1 MSIFALVDCNNFYVS
16 CERVFDP
23 YLAKKPIIV
32 LSNNDG
38 CVISRSNEAKSLGV
52 PMGAPFYKYR
62 EIIEKN
68 NIEVYSSNY
77 QFYGDM
83 SQRVMKSLGMM
94 IPKQDI
100 EIYSIDE
107 AFIRLDG
114 YERPDVIDL
123 SIEIKKNI
131 LNWTGI
137 PISVGIAQ
145 TKTLSKVANHIA
157 KKNTSTGVFDI
168 RNNKL
173 QEQILSNF
181 QIEDLWGISYR
192 WGKKLR
198 KLGINNG
205 LDLRNSDSKFIRKKF
220 SIVLERIVYELRG
233 IPCLDIEKVTNKKS
247 IMSSRSF
254 GKLVTELESLE
265 QAISTY
271 ATIACEKLRHQ
282 NSKSQ
287 GIYVFLQTNRFRK
300 DLPQYRRSMKYKLDL
315 PTSDTGYII
324 NAGKKILKK
333 IYRKGYH
340 YQKCGI
346 MLFDLSS
353 KYIQQENLFVKSNQS
368 NEHLMESL
376 DTINKAMGSDTVFF
390 AAKGTQNNWK
400 MRRNKLSS
408 RYTTN
413 WMELPKV
420 Y

>member
-38 CVISRSNEAKSLGV
+38 CVISRSNEAKSLGI

-83 SQRVMKSLGMM
+83 SQRVMKSLEIM

-205 LDLRNSDSKFIRKKF
+205 LDLRNSDTKFIRKKF
-220 SIVLERIVYELRG
+220 NIVLERMVYELRG
-233 IPCLDIEKVTNKKS
+233 IACLDIEKVTNKQS

-324 NAGKKILKK
+324 STGKKILKK
-333 IYRKGYH
+333 IYRKGYYYH
-340 YQKCGI
+340 KCGI

-353 KYIQQENLFVKSNQS
+353 KYIQQENLFIKFNQS
-368 NEHLMESL
+368 NEHLMKSV
-376 DTINKAMGSDTVFF
+376 DTINKIMGSDTVFF

>member
-205 LDLRNSDSKFIRKKF
+205 LDLRNSDTKFIRKKF
-220 SIVLERIVYELRG
+220 SIVLERMVYELRG

>member
-83 SQRVMKSLGMM
+83 SQRVMKSLGMI

-368 NEHLMESL
+368 NEYLMESL

>member
-205 LDLRNSDSKFIRKKF
+205 LDLRNSDTKFIRKKF

-368 NEHLMESL
+368 NEYLMESL

>member
-114 YERPDVIDL
+114 YERPDVIDF

-368 NEHLMESL
+368 NEYLMESL

>member
-83 SQRVMKSLGMM
+83 SQRVMKSLGMI

-205 LDLRNSDSKFIRKKF
+205 LDLRNSDTKFIRKKF
-220 SIVLERIVYELRG
+220 SIVLERMVYELRG

-368 NEHLMESL
+368 NEYLMESL

>member
-192 WGKKLR
+192 LGKKLR

-220 SIVLERIVYELRG
+220 SIVLERMVYELRG

-368 NEHLMESL
+368 NEYLMESL

>member
-38 CVISRSNEAKSLGV
+38 CVISRSNEAKSLGI

-83 SQRVMKSLGMM
+83 SQRVMKSLGMI

-145 TKTLSKVANHIA
+145 TKTPSKVANHIA

-205 LDLRNSDSKFIRKKF
+205 LDLRNSDTKFIRKKF
-220 SIVLERIVYELRG
+220 NIVLERMVYELRG

-376 DTINKAMGSDTVFF
+376 DTINKVMGSDTVFF

>member
-52 PMGAPFYKYR
+52 PMGAPFYKYK

>member
-205 LDLRNSDSKFIRKKF
+205 LDLRNSDTKFIRKKF
-220 SIVLERIVYELRG
+220 SIVLERMVYELRG

-254 GKLVTELESLE
+254 GKLVTGLESLE

-353 KYIQQENLFVKSNQS
+353 KYFQQENLFVKSNQS
-368 NEHLMESL
+368 NEYLMESL

>member
-83 SQRVMKSLGMM
+83 SQRVMKSLGMI

-205 LDLRNSDSKFIRKKF
+205 LDLRNSDTKFIRKKF

-368 NEHLMESL
+368 NEYLMESL

>member
-205 LDLRNSDSKFIRKKF
+205 LDLRNSDTKFIRKKF
-220 SIVLERIVYELRG
+220 SIVLERMVYELRG

-287 GIYVFLQTNRFRK
+287 GIYVFLQTNQFRK

-368 NEHLMESL
+368 NEYLMESL

>member
-38 CVISRSNEAKSLGV
+38 CVISRSNEAKSLGI

-83 SQRVMKSLGMM
+83 SQRVMKSLGMI

-114 YERPDVIDL
+114 YESPDVIDL

-145 TKTLSKVANHIA
+145 TKTLSKVASHIA

-205 LDLRNSDSKFIRKKF
+205 LDLRNSDTKFIRKKF
-220 SIVLERIVYELRG
+220 NIVLERMVYELRG

>member
-1 MSIFALVDCNNFYVS
+1 M
-16 CERVFDP
+16 
-23 YLAKKPIIV
+23 
-32 LSNNDG
+32 
-38 CVISRSNEAKSLGV
+38 
-52 PMGAPFYKYR
+52 
-62 EIIEKN
+62 
-68 NIEVYSSNY
+68 
-77 QFYGDM
+77 
-83 SQRVMKSLGMM
+83 
-94 IPKQDI
+94 
-100 EIYSIDE
+100 
-107 AFIRLDG
+107 
-114 YERPDVIDL
+114 
-123 SIEIKKNI
+123 
-131 LNWTGI
+131 
-137 PISVGIAQ
+137 
-145 TKTLSKVANHIA
+145 
-157 KKNTSTGVFDI
+157 
-168 RNNKL
+168 
-173 QEQILSNF
+173 
-181 QIEDLWGISYR
+181 
-192 WGKKLR
+192 
-198 KLGINNG
+198 
-205 LDLRNSDSKFIRKKF
+205 
-220 SIVLERIVYELRG
+220 VYELRG

-300 DLPQYRRSMKYKLDL
+300 DLPQYKRSMKYKLDF

-376 DTINKAMGSDTVFF
+376 DTINKVMGSDTVFF

>member
-368 NEHLMESL
+368 NEYLMESL

>member
-1 MSIFALVDCNNFYVS
+1 
-16 CERVFDP
+16 
-23 YLAKKPIIV
+23 
-32 LSNNDG
+32 
-38 CVISRSNEAKSLGV
+38 
-52 PMGAPFYKYR
+52 
-62 EIIEKN
+62 
-68 NIEVYSSNY
+68 
-77 QFYGDM
+77 M
-83 SQRVMKSLGMM
+83 SQRVMKSLGMI

-205 LDLRNSDSKFIRKKF
+205 LDLRNSDTKFIRKKF
-220 SIVLERIVYELRG
+220 NIVLERMVYELRG
-233 IPCLDIEKVTNKKS
+233 IACLDIEKVTNKKS

>member
-83 SQRVMKSLGMM
+83 SQRVMKSLGMI

-114 YERPDVIDL
+114 YERPDVNDL

-205 LDLRNSDSKFIRKKF
+205 LDLRNSDTKFIRKKF
-220 SIVLERIVYELRG
+220 SIVLERMVYELRG

-368 NEHLMESL
+368 NEYLMESL

>member
-83 SQRVMKSLGMM
+83 SQRVMKSLGMI

-205 LDLRNSDSKFIRKKF
+205 LDLRNSDTKFIRKKF
-220 SIVLERIVYELRG
+220 NIVLERMVYELRG

-376 DTINKAMGSDTVFF
+376 DTINKVMGSDTVFF

>member
-38 CVISRSNEAKSLGV
+38 CVISRSNEAKSLCV

-83 SQRVMKSLGMM
+83 SQRVMKSLGMI

-192 WGKKLR
+192 LGIKLR

-368 NEHLMESL
+368 NEYLMESL

>member
-38 CVISRSNEAKSLGV
+38 CVISRSNEAKSLGI

-114 YERPDVIDL
+114 YERPDVIDF

-145 TKTLSKVANHIA
+145 TKTLSKVASHIA

-205 LDLRNSDSKFIRKKF
+205 LDLRNSDTKFIRKKF
-220 SIVLERIVYELRG
+220 NIVLERMVYELRG
-233 IPCLDIEKVTNKKS
+233 IACLDIEKVTNKQS

>member
-205 LDLRNSDSKFIRKKF
+205 LDLRNSDTKFIRKKF

-300 DLPQYRRSMKYKLDL
+300 DLPQYKRSMKYKLDF

-368 NEHLMESL
+368 NEYLMESL

>member
-220 SIVLERIVYELRG
+220 SIVLERMVYELRG

>member
-38 CVISRSNEAKSLGV
+38 CVISRSNEAKSLGI

-83 SQRVMKSLGMM
+83 SQRVMKSLGMI

-145 TKTLSKVANHIA
+145 TKTLSKVASHIA

-205 LDLRNSDSKFIRKKF
+205 LDLRNSDTKFIRKKF
-220 SIVLERIVYELRG
+220 NIVLERMVYELRG

>member
-83 SQRVMKSLGMM
+83 SQRVMKSLGMI

-192 WGKKLR
+192 LGKKLR

-205 LDLRNSDSKFIRKKF
+205 LDLRNSDTKFIRKKF
-220 SIVLERIVYELRG
+220 SIVLERMVYELRG

-368 NEHLMESL
+368 NEYLMESL

>member
-205 LDLRNSDSKFIRKKF
+205 LDLRNSDTKFIRKKF
-220 SIVLERIVYELRG
+220 SIVLERMVYELRG

-368 NEHLMESL
+368 NEYLMESL

>member
-1 MSIFALVDCNNFYVS
+1 
-16 CERVFDP
+16 
-23 YLAKKPIIV
+23 
-32 LSNNDG
+32 
-38 CVISRSNEAKSLGV
+38 
-52 PMGAPFYKYR
+52 MGAPFYKYK

-83 SQRVMKSLGMM
+83 SQRVMKSLGMI

-368 NEHLMESL
+368 NEYLMESL

>member
-83 SQRVMKSLGMM
+83 SQRVMKSLGMI

-145 TKTLSKVANHIA
+145 TKTLSKVASHIA

-205 LDLRNSDSKFIRKKF
+205 LDLRNSDTKFIRKKF
-220 SIVLERIVYELRG
+220 NIVLERMVYELRG

-340 YQKCGI
+340 YQKCGF

-368 NEHLMESL
+368 NEYLMESL

>member
-205 LDLRNSDSKFIRKKF
+205 LDLRNSDTKFIRKKF

-368 NEHLMESL
+368 N
-376 DTINKAMGSDTVFF
+376 
-390 AAKGTQNNWK
+390 
-400 MRRNKLSS
+400 
-408 RYTTN
+408 
-413 WMELPKV
+413 
-420 Y
+420 

>member
-192 WGKKLR
+192 LGKKLR

-205 LDLRNSDSKFIRKKF
+205 LDLRNSDTKFIRKKF
-220 SIVLERIVYELRG
+220 SIVLERMVYELRG

-368 NEHLMESL
+368 NEYLMESL

>member
-83 SQRVMKSLGMM
+83 SQRVMKSLGMI

-145 TKTLSKVANHIA
+145 TKTLSKVASHIA

-205 LDLRNSDSKFIRKKF
+205 LDLRNSDTKFIRKKF
-220 SIVLERIVYELRG
+220 NIVLERMVYELRG

-368 NEHLMESL
+368 NEYLMESL

>member
-114 YERPDVIDL
+114 YERPDVIDF

-205 LDLRNSDSKFIRKKF
+205 LDLRNSDTKFIRKKF
-220 SIVLERIVYELRG
+220 NIVLERMVYELRG